1 MKYKKYKNNDVYE
14 IWSEQGQ
21 FMVSC
26 TNEKTA
32 DYILSLL
39 MPAND
44 NNSELN
50 SKLAITTKKLLQ
62 KTKE

>member
-1 MKYKKYKNNDVYE
+1 MKYKKYKENDVYE

-32 DYILSLL
+32 DYLLSLL

-44 NNSELN
+44 NDKLN
-50 SKLAITTKKLLQ
+50 SKLAIITKKLLQ
-62 KTKE
+62 KIKE

>member
-21 FMVSC
+21 FVVSC
-26 TNEKTA
+26 INEKTA
-32 DYILSLL
+32 DYLLSLL

-44 NNSELN
+44 NRLSIDN
-50 SKLAITTKKLLQ
+50 KLSQTVRSLLG
-62 KTKE
+62 KEK

>member
-1 MKYKKYKNNDVYE
+1 MKYKKYKNNDIYE

-21 FMVSC
+21 FIVSC

-44 NNSELN
+44 NDKLN

-62 KTKE
+62 KIKE

>member
-26 TNEKTA
+26 TKEKTA

-44 NNSELN
+44 NNKLN
-50 SKLAITTKKLLQ
+50 SKLAIATKKLLQ